1 MKGRRRAVYIEWAD
15 STSFSAQ
22 RWRGKDESEGLT
34 PAFIKSVGW
43 LLSASKEQVLIT
55 SSISDDDD
63 RSGCLAIPRG
73 CITRM
78 RRLK

>member
-22 RWRGKDESEGLT
+22 RWREKDESEGLT
-34 PAFIKSVGW
+34 PSTIKSVGW
-43 LLSASKEQVLIT
+43 LLSSSKKQVLIT
-55 SSISDDDD
+55 SSISDEDH
-63 RSGCLAIPRG
+63 RSGCLVIPRG
-73 CITRM
+73 CIKRM